1 MRKISL
7 IGFVMLIVSIPTFAG
22 GLLTNTNQH
31 AAFLRMLSRGA
42 TFEIDGA
49 LSNPAGLAFL
59 PNDGFPYGIECSE
72 CLSDEEILM
81 LASILI
87 MELL

>member
-1 MRKISL
+1 MRKLSLISL
-7 IGFVMLIVSIPTFAG
+7 FLLIVSIPTFAG

-42 TFEIDGA
+42 TTEIDGA

-59 PNDGFPYGIECSE
+59 PNDGFHLA
-72 CLSDEEILM
+72 LSVQSAYQTRDID
-81 LASILI
+81 ASFLTYNG
-87 MELL
+87 LDY